1 MLKID
6 NLVTRFGS
14 VVAIDGV
21 SMQAQES
28 KITTV
33 IGANGAGKSTLLR
46 TISGLEHPSSGSITW
61 KGQSIL
67 GKRPED
73 IVRLGIAHVPE
84 GHAVIS
90 ELSVEENITM
100 GSLFRRRKFKSDI
113 TTAIDEMYVLFPRL
127 KERRKQL
134 AGTLSGGERQ
144 MLAISRALVSR
155 PQLLLLD
162 EPSLGLAPLVVEQI
176 IDSVNILCRST
187 GLSVLLVEQN
197 ANTALGVADHGV
209 LLALGKLWQ
218 IALQQSSKLMQNY
231 ALHIWGID
239 EYFLSSPIFRHIS
252 WSDLRTRCA
261 RSRHCLARCRHCE
274 LCPNGSGDV

>member
-1 MLKID
+1 MLEVKD
-6 NLVTRFGS
+6 LVTSFGS
-14 VVAIDGV
+14 VVALDGI
-21 SMQAQES
+21 SFTAHES

-61 KGQSIL
+61 R
-67 GKRPED
+67 GKSVIGMRPED
-73 IVRLGIAHVPE
+73 IVRAGIAHVPE

-90 ELSVEENITM
+90 ELSVEENMSM
-100 GSLFRRRKFKSDI
+100 GSLFRRRKFKSDV
-113 TTAIDEMYVLFPRL
+113 TAAQDEMYELFPRL

-176 IDSVNILCRST
+176 IDSINILCRTT
-187 GLSVLLVEQN
+187 GLTVLLVEQN

-209 LLALGKLWQ
+209 LLALGKVVADRPAAELK
-218 IALQQSSKLMQNY
+218 ADAKLRAAY
-231 ALHIWGID
+231 LG
-239 EYFLSSPIFRHIS
+239 Y
-252 WSDLRTRCA
+252 
-261 RSRHCLARCRHCE
+261 
-274 LCPNGSGDV
+274 

>member
-1 MLKID
+1 MLEVKD
-6 NLVTRFGS
+6 LVTSFGS
-14 VVAIDGV
+14 VIALDGI
-21 SMQAQES
+21 SFTAHES

-46 TISGLEHPSSGSITW
+46 TISGLEHPSTGSITW
-61 KGQSIL
+61 RSKSLIGM
-67 GKRPED
+67 RPED
-73 IVRLGIAHVPE
+73 IVRAGIAHVPE

-90 ELSVEENITM
+90 ELSVEENISM
-100 GSLFRRRKFKSDI
+100 GSLFRRRKFKSDV
-113 TTAIDEMYVLFPRL
+113 TAAQDEMYELFPRL

-176 IDSVNILCRST
+176 IDSINILCRAT
-187 GLSVLLVEQN
+187 GLTVLLVEQN

-209 LLALGKLWQ
+209 LLSLGKVVADRPAAELK
-218 IALQQSSKLMQNY
+218 ADAKLRAAY
-231 ALHIWGID
+231 LG
-239 EYFLSSPIFRHIS
+239 Y
-252 WSDLRTRCA
+252 
-261 RSRHCLARCRHCE
+261 
-274 LCPNGSGDV
+274 

>member
-1 MLKID
+1 MLEVKD
-6 NLVTRFGS
+6 LVTSFGS
-14 VVAIDGV
+14 VVALDGV
-21 SMQAQES
+21 SFTAHES

-46 TISGLEHPSSGSITW
+46 TISGLEHQSSGSITW
-61 KGQSIL
+61 Q
-67 GKRPED
+67 GKSLAGMRPED
-73 IVRLGIAHVPE
+73 IVRAGIAHVPE

-90 ELSVEENITM
+90 ELSVEENISM
-100 GSLFRRRKFKSDI
+100 GSLFRRRKFKSDV
-113 TTAIDEMYVLFPRL
+113 TAAQDEMYELFPRL

-176 IDSVNILCRST
+176 IDSINILCRST
-187 GLSVLLVEQN
+187 GLTVLLVEQN

-209 LLALGKLWQ
+209 LLALGKVVADRPAAELK
-218 IALQQSSKLMQNY
+218 ADAKLRAAY
-231 ALHIWGID
+231 LG
-239 EYFLSSPIFRHIS
+239 Y
-252 WSDLRTRCA
+252 
-261 RSRHCLARCRHCE
+261 
-274 LCPNGSGDV
+274 